1 MWFGNQGCGNFNSI
15 KDKYRKLSESL
26 RISEGNIYTVSFL
39 RESDIRELVGGS
51 SHKVYISVRIS
62 VFESTGF

>member
-51 SHKVYISVRIS
+51 SHMVYISIRIS
-62 VFESTGF
+62 VFESTVF